1 MINRN
6 HLIRYC
12 SRSLVAI
19 CSAFLL
25 VGCSANISDYQST
38 SPEFD
43 MKTFFDGKL
52 EAYGMVQNR
61 DGKVI
66 RRFRAD
72 LIGSWEGNTGL
83 LEEDFFYDDGETQR
97 RVWNLVK
104 HGDNRY
110 SGVASDSV
118 GEATGQSQGFAFNW
132 QYTLAIKV
140 DGKVWDIKLND
151 WIYQIDESRLINQ
164 TEMTK
169 WGFNVGQ
176 IILVIE
182 KIK

>member
-1 MINRN
+1 MTSYNPF
-6 HLIRYC
+6 IRLF
-12 SRSLVAI
+12 SRLSVSI
-19 CSAFLL
+19 CLGLFL
-25 VGCSANISDYQST
+25 VGCSATISDYKST
-38 SPEFD
+38 TPEFD

-52 EAYGMVQNR
+52 DAYGMVQNR
-61 DGKVI
+61 NGEVI

-72 LIGSWEGNTGL
+72 LIGSWEGNKGL

-104 HGDNRY
+104 HGNNQY

-118 GEATGQSQGFAFNW
+118 GEATGESQGFAFNW
-132 QYTLAIKV
+132 RYTLAIEV
-140 DGKVWDIKLND
+140 DGTTWDIDLND
-151 WIYQIDESRLINQ
+151 WIYQLDDSRLINQ

-176 IILVIE
+176 ITLIIE
-182 KIK
+182 KIE